1 MAPSPFVPVG
11 RLIEVSAIRPEA
23 GLPQDDNIES
33 LVTCFLRTVPET
45 WTDHDPLTLSELQE
59 RAVYLLTT
67 AGMIERRVTLR
78 LRMVGHPVAVEATI
92 TMTGEAGLATAGT
105 RWD

>member
-1 MAPSPFVPVG
+1 MPDAD
-11 RLIEVSAIRPEA
+11 
-23 GLPQDDNIES
+23 LPQDDTVES

-45 WTDHDPLTLSELQE
+45 WTDHDPSTLSELQE
-59 RAVYLLTT
+59 RAVYLLTA
-67 AGMIERRVTLR
+67 AGMTERRVTLQLR
-78 LRMVGHPVAVEATI
+78 LVGHPVAVEATI